1 MKLNAWKK
9 RILDAASVFSCLF
22 SASCETFKQFQNN
35 FRGSSKELK
44 DVAEGHL
51 QKTLSS

>member
-44 DVAEGHL
+44 HVAEGHL